1 MTSSSDRSFEQ
12 GGGAFD
18 RHYGAGSGSGPGSTA
33 APRRPA
39 PRDNA
44 EADAEASAT
53 LAQGAARLAQ
63 RIAQRDAELKV
74 QRAGHGTG
82 TAASA
87 GGARVGTAAVPPA
100 PPSTNPYARF
110 IPREEL
116 GAFAAWQPDSFES
129 SRQRPN
135 LSAQPD
141 PEQQRLA
148 AERAAAQAVADA
160 ARERERRLSARAHE
174 LRQARDD
181 GYQEGQRDT
190 QAAFE
195 TFRQGFAAQ
204 AGGHVDAVLAALQQ
218 RLVTLEQ
225 DLAQRVAGIALEV
238 AQQVVRSELMLNPAQ
253 VVAVTQE
260 ALSAL
265 LVSARHITVRL
276 NPDDFT
282 LVAEGCA
289 ELIAVRGARLVSDRS
304 IERGGCLVDSDIG
317 LVDATVASRWQRAS
331 AALGRSTTWSPGDP
345 VPRHDAQP
353 TEAPYVPDPAPLV
366 NETSAGALA

>member
-1 MTSSSDRSFEQ
+1 MTSSSEHDR
-12 GGGAFD
+12 
-18 RHYGAGSGSGPGSTA
+18 
-33 APRRPA
+33 
-39 PRDNA
+39 A
-44 EADAEASAT
+44 E
-53 LAQGAARLAQ
+53 GAARLAQ

-74 QRAGHGTG
+74 QRAG
-82 TAASA
+82 A
-87 GGARVGTAAVPPA
+87 GGARVGTHAVPPA
-100 PPSTNPYARF
+100 PPSANPYARF

-148 AERAAAQAVADA
+148 AERAAAQAVAEA

-174 LRQARDD
+174 LRQARAD

-204 AGGHVDAVLAALQQ
+204 AGGHVDALLAALQH
-218 RLVTLEQ
+218 RLVGLEQ

-289 ELIAVRGARLVSDRS
+289 ELIAVRGARLVPDRS

-317 LVDATVASRWQRAS
+317 LVDGTVASRWQRAS
-331 AALGRSTTWSPGDP
+331 AALGRSTPWAAGEPT
-345 VPRHDAQP
+345 PRHDVPAH
-353 TEAPYVPDPAPLV
+353 EAPYVPDPAPQP
-366 NETSAGALA
+366 NDNGAGVPA

>member
-1 MTSSSDRSFEQ
+1 
-12 GGGAFD
+12 
-18 RHYGAGSGSGPGSTA
+18 
-33 APRRPA
+33 
-39 PRDNA
+39 
-44 EADAEASAT
+44 
-53 LAQGAARLAQ
+53 LAQ

-74 QRAGHGTG
+74 QRTGVGASRAGP
-82 TAASA
+82 AAA
-87 GGARVGTAAVPPA
+87 TPA
-100 PPSTNPYARF
+100 PPSANPYARF

-129 SRQRPN
+129 GRQRPN
-135 LSAQPD
+135 LSAVPD

-148 AERAAAQAVADA
+148 AQRAATQAAAEA

-190 QAAFE
+190 QGAFE

-204 AGGHVDAVLAALQQ
+204 AGGHVDALLAALQQ
-218 RLVTLEQ
+218 RLIELEQ

-238 AQQVVRSELMLNPAQ
+238 AQQVVRNELILNPAQ

-265 LVSARHITVRL
+265 LVSARHITVHL
-276 NPDDFT
+276 NPDDFA

-289 ELIAVRGARLVSDRS
+289 ELVAVRGARLVSDRA

-331 AALGRSTTWSPGDP
+331 AALGRSTTWPTAEATPRRDARSPE
-345 VPRHDAQP
+345 VPSALDATP
-353 TEAPYVPDPAPLV
+353 RID
-366 NETSAGALA
+366 ETSDGALA

>member
-1 MTSSSDRSFEQ
+1 
-12 GGGAFD
+12 
-18 RHYGAGSGSGPGSTA
+18 
-33 APRRPA
+33 
-39 PRDNA
+39 
-44 EADAEASAT
+44 
-53 LAQGAARLAQ
+53 
-63 RIAQRDAELKV
+63 
-74 QRAGHGTG
+74 
-82 TAASA
+82 
-87 GGARVGTAAVPPA
+87 
-100 PPSTNPYARF
+100 
-110 IPREEL
+110 
-116 GAFAAWQPDSFES
+116 
-129 SRQRPN
+129 
-135 LSAQPD
+135 
-141 PEQQRLA
+141 
-148 AERAAAQAVADA
+148 VADA

-174 LRQARDD
+174 LRQARED
-181 GYQEGQRDT
+181 GYQQGQRDT

-218 RLVTLEQ
+218 RLVALEQ

-238 AQQVVRSELMLNPAQ
+238 AQQVVRSELVLNPAQ

-265 LVSARHITVRL
+265 LVSARHITVHL

-289 ELIAVRGARLVSDRS
+289 ELIAVRGARLVSDRAV
-304 IERGGCLVDSDIG
+304 ERGGCLVDSDIG

-345 VPRHDAQP
+345 VSRRDAQP
-353 TEAPYVPDPAPLV
+353 PEAPYLPDPAPLV